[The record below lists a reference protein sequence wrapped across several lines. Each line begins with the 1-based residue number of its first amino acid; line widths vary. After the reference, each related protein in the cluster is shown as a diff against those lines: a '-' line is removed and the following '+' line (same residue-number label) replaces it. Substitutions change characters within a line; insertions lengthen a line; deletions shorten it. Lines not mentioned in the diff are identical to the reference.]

1 MLKLGG
7 IDALS
12 YQEQTEVLELLHC
25 KTMPA
30 MTKDDVTFNDNE
42 LNKTIITKLK
52 ELAKI
57 DGIGHPDVE
66 SFINQVE
73 ALQNSKK

>member
-1 MLKLGG
+1 
-7 IDALS
+7 
-12 YQEQTEVLELLHC
+12 
-25 KTMPA
+25 

-66 SFINQVE
+66 SFINQVA